1 MSRQRKYEVTLS
13 FHQEILQHALIDCQE
28 GNDLRNW
35 KRVKGLLL
43 YSQHV
48 DIGQI
53 MSFLDVGKRTFYDWL
68 NRFLDSGIDGIY
80 ESQRSGRPP
89 KLNEKQLE
97 ILSDIVDSGPVAYG
111 LETGIWTG
119 PTIRRVIEREFGVR
133 YNPSHV
139 RRILHGLG
147 FSVQRPTKKL
157 ARADESLQQKW
168 VKETYPEV
176 KKNF

>member
-1 MSRQRKYEVTLS
+1 MSRQRKYG
-13 FHQEILQHALIDCQE
+13 EILSHHKQTLEQALMECQK
-28 GNDLRNW
+28 GSDLRNW

-43 YSQHV
+43 YSQSV
-48 DIGQI
+48 DVHQI
-53 MSFLDVGKRTFYDWL
+53 MTFLDVGKRTFYDWV
-68 NRFLDSGIDGIY
+68 NRFLDFGIDGVY

-89 KLNEKQLE
+89 KLNAEQLE
-97 ILSDIVDSGPVAYG
+97 ILCDIVDSGPVAYG
-111 LETGIWTG
+111 LETGIWTA
-119 PTIRRVIEREFGVR
+119 PTIQSVIEREFGVR

-139 RRILHGLG
+139 RRILHRLG

-168 VKETYPEV
+168 VRETYPEL